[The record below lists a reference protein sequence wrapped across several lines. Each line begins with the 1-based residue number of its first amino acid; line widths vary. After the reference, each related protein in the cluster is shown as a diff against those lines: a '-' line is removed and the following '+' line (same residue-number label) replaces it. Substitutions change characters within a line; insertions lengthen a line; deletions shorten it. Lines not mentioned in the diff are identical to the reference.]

1 MPIKFLDLGSNI
13 VEFVNRPVSC
23 PISYR
28 LLDEPNGD
36 LPLFTLEDSNEGL
49 LLKTEIRDAD
59 NNIIIKINKNIIEN
73 LNDNDYKVEGVIG
86 KGNNFKIVRIDD
98 DAVIFNLKADKESVK
113 VTGSFFFMGQE
124 IEISPDKVCIKP
136 MNCSFWGNRIKSPG
150 NRCITLSQFGFAL

>member
-1 MPIKFLDLGSNI
+1 MTIKFLDLGSNI

-28 LLDEPNGD
+28 LLDEPEGD
-36 LPLFTLEDSNEGL
+36 LPMFTIEDSNQGL
-49 LLKTEIRDAD
+49 LLKTELRDAD
-59 NNIIIKINKNIIEN
+59 NNIIVKISKNIIEK
-73 LNDNDYKVEGVIG
+73 LNNKDYKVEGVIG
-86 KGNNFKIVRIDD
+86 IGNDFKVARTDNG
-98 DAVIFNLKADKESVK
+98 AVIFNLKADNDSVK

-124 IEISPDKVCIKP
+124 IEITPDKVCIKP